1 VLTTFNLYDAKT
13 RLSELV
19 DRAAAGEEIVI
30 AKNGKPLA
38 RLGPLPAEKPNRSPG
53 GWEGEGE
60 GTVWIADDFDGPLPA
75 DIQRAFEGQSDADGD
90 DKGGAS

>member
-1 VLTTFNLYDAKT
+1 MPTIFNLYDAKT

-53 GWEGEGE
+53 GWV
-60 GTVWIADDFDGPLPA
+60 GTLWIADDFDGPLPA

-90 DKGGAS
+90 DKAGAS